1 MADNFDI
8 KNFLFENKLGAYSKL
23 KTEGEAAYEYE
34 KGKAAGE
41 KLAKEDMGHDI
52 EDAEAM
58 KQMDFLAEYEV
69 IYVYGEDGKCYRK
82 DDEGNYDQV
91 DRSYC
96 QRYAGSG
103 VREEKEMDFLA
114 EDFKYFDNKEDFE
127 KDLFDKWPEAK
138 KYKEEYEDGRILYS
152 DGRVTWGVWDPNR
165 PNTPS
170 GKPPGAV
177 NQNVGMTA
185 RDIMYPDPKGNK
197 MDENIEEA
205 MNNPLLQQVEK
216 AMSALE
222 ILHSN
227 TSTNS
232 EIPTVS
238 KEGLLRAFD
247 ALSDML
253 EVIASNIEQDE
264 EEYVS
269 DYSKRRAQE
278 LDEAEHPEGDAL
290 VKRFLQGIA
299 KKYDYS
305 EKDAAYFVK
314 ERLKKLGY

>member
-23 KTEGEAAYEYE
+23 KSEDLGD
-34 KGKAAGE
+34 G
-41 KLAKEDMGHDI
+41 LA
-52 EDAEAM
+52 DAEA
-58 KQMDFLAEYEV
+58 
-69 IYVYGEDGKCYRK
+69 
-82 DDEGNYDQV
+82 
-91 DRSYC
+91 
-96 QRYAGSG
+96 
-103 VREEKEMDFLA
+103 EKEMDFLA
-114 EDFKYFDNKEDFE
+114 EDFKYFKDFAEFE
-127 KDLFDKWPEAK
+127 KELFDKWPDAK
-138 KYKEEYEDGRILYS
+138 DEKYKKEYEDGRILYS
-152 DGRVTWGVWDPNR
+152 DGYVNWGVWDPNR

-177 NQNVGMTA
+177 NQNVGMTV
-185 RDIMYPDPKGNK
+185 RDLMYPNSDSKGTT

-264 EEYVS
+264 DEYAS

-278 LDEAEHPEGDAL
+278 LDEASDNPEGDKL
-290 VKRFLQGIA
+290 VSRFLQGIA